1 MPTTPFVTI
10 GVPVYHGE
18 QFLEETLRSIQ
29 NQSHRDIE
37 VIISIDGA
45 QPLSEERCQPFLKDS
60 RFRLVV
66 HPERMGWVANINWMM
81 RQVQTPYWYCHAQ
94 DDLAD
99 PSYVEVL
106 LAHAGKNPEAAVV
119 YCDIESFGLQNLRIR
134 QPSVNG
140 NPITR
145 QLKLINRHHS
155 AVAFRGLTRV
165 EALQHAGD
173 IPSNMVESFSTDTV
187 WMSAMAR
194 WGGLVRLPVKLY
206 YKRYHPANEHA
217 KWSAWPAEKIINA
230 WVIHCAD
237 MLEQAMLVN
246 STVEQRILLW
256 KAAALRLKSPRFP
269 YIFMA
274 RLKSRNYGLLL
285 DGFLEHLHTTKRMN
299 IPELLND
306 EWENICTW
314 TNSFFNRRRFSIRE
328 AYRYLIPMKIEK

>member
-29 NQSHRDIE
+29 NQSHRNIE
-37 VIISIDGA
+37 VIISVDGP

-60 RFRLVV
+60 RFRLVI
-66 HPERMGWVANINWMM
+66 HPEHMGWVANINWMM

-94 DDLAD
+94 DDLTD
-99 PSYVEVL
+99 PHYVEVL
-106 LAHAGKNPEAAVV
+106 LAHARKNPEAAVV
-119 YCDIESFGLQNLRIR
+119 YCDIESFGLQNLKIR
-134 QPSVNG
+134 QPSVTG

-145 QLKLINRHHS
+145 QLKLIDRHHS
-155 AVAFRGLTRV
+155 AVAFRGLTHV
-165 EALQHAGD
+165 EALRHAGD

-194 WGGLVRLPVKLY
+194 WGELIRLPVKLY
-206 YKRYHPANEHA
+206 YKRYHPANEHS
-217 KWSAWPAEKIINA
+217 KWSAWPAEKIING

-246 STVEQRILLW
+246 STVEERILLW
-256 KAAALRLKSPRFP
+256 KAALLRLRSPRFP
-269 YIFMA
+269 YIYMA
-274 RLKSRNYGLLL
+274 GLKSRDHGLLL
-285 DGFLEHLHTTKRMN
+285 DGFLEHIQTTKHMD

-306 EWENICTW
+306 DWENIYTW
-314 TNSFFNRRRFSIRE
+314 TDSFFNRRRFSIRE
-328 AYRYLIPMKIEK
+328 IYRYLVPMKIEK